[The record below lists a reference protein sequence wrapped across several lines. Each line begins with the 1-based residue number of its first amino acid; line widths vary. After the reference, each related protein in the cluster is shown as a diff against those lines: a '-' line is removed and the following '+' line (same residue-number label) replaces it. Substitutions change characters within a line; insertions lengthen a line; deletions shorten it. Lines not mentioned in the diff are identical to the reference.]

1 MNTQLCL
8 IHVNGKKLCRTFSR
22 EIKLVPSQCELK
34 AFAHQFI
41 SSSTVCS
48 CFYSTGA
55 EISKAA
61 LFSDCNIEDH
71 FVPLTSQRME
81 KGIKRIL
88 FFLLL
93 AGICSPTTEEQ
104 WKASVVKSI
113 EALVDSCVVLPC
125 TFTYPGSFLSTSRLR
140 GIWHRKDKWNE
151 IFYHE
156 DTTSVLDNFKGRT
169 KMLGNLGQNN
179 CTLEI
184 VQVKNHDIGPF
195 CFRIEFVKKDT
206 NQPTTEKFSFVEEC
220 AEIKMLE
227 EPPQPELIQSN
238 TAVQG
243 KPYAVTCSVRH
254 TCPSHVPV
262 FTWSRGSEDD
272 IIQIQKPIVSG
283 IWETQSIMVF
293 IPGENDDHTEITCSA
308 TFNGG
313 RRSSTSIK
321 LNVKRTGNIYHLII
335 PVAVAI
341 GTAVIFGVFCI
352 AVMKKYKNRIA
363 ELQSREG
370 SMFNRLSRMSRRF
383 HSSGQ

>member
-1 MNTQLCL
+1 
-8 IHVNGKKLCRTFSR
+8 
-22 EIKLVPSQCELK
+22 
-34 AFAHQFI
+34 
-41 SSSTVCS
+41 
-48 CFYSTGA
+48 
-55 EISKAA
+55 
-61 LFSDCNIEDH
+61 
-71 FVPLTSQRME
+71 ME
-81 KGIKRIL
+81 KDSKRML

-125 TFTYPGSFLSTSRLR
+125 TFTYPGSILPTSRLR
-140 GIWHRKDKWNE
+140 GIWHRKDNWDD

-156 DTTSVLDNFKGRT
+156 DSTKVMDSFKGRT
-169 KMLGNLGQNN
+169 KLLGDLGQKN

-184 VQVKNHDIGPF
+184 DEVKDHDNGPF
-195 CFRIEFVKKDT
+195 CFRIELVQKDT
-206 NQPTTEKFSFVEEC
+206 NRTKEKFSFVEEC
-220 AEIKMLE
+220 TEVIMRQV
-227 EPPQPELIQSN
+227 PPKPELFQAN

-243 KPYAVTCSVRH
+243 KPYAVTCSVHH

-272 IIQIQKPIVSG
+272 VILIQKPIVSG

-293 IPGENDDHTEITCSA
+293 TPEENDDHTEITCSV

-313 RRSSTSIK
+313 QKSDRSIQ
-321 LNVKRTGNIYHLII
+321 LNVKRTANTYHLIL

-341 GTAVIFGVFCI
+341 GTAVIFGIICI
-352 AVMKKYKNRIA
+352 AMMKKYKNRIA

-370 SMFNRLSRMSRRF
+370 SMFNRLSRMSGRF
-383 HSSGQ
+383 